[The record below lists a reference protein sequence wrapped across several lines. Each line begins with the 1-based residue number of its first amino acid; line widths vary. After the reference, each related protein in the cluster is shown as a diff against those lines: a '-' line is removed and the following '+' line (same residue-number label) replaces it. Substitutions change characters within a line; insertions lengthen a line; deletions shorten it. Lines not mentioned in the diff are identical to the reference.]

1 MSTMGAVVKH
11 TEGQKSQNVRETNG
25 TARVRLN
32 MTIFGRPALFL
43 RELKQRGLAVSN
55 HDAVVQALLA
65 LQERI
70 LSYDIRKA
78 ELKKF
83 QEVEG

>member
-1 MSTMGAVVKH
+1 MSRKTQLDEGVK
-11 TEGQKSQNVRETNG
+11 TRINLTLIGE
-25 TARVRLN
+25 
-32 MTIFGRPALFL
+32 PAQILL
-43 RELKQRGLAVSN
+43 ELKRRGLAVSN